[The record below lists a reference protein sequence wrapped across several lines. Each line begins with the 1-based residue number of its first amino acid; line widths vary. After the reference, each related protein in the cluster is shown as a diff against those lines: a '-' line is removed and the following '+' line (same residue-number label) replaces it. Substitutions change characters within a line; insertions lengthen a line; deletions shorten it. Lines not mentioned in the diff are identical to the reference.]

1 MSNFGLFIF
10 ILFIL
15 AAILRVDFFF
25 TILYLF
31 VGVYILSRAWTNRMV
46 KQLVC
51 RRHFGNRAFLGDE
64 ITVSITA
71 ENTGW
76 LPIPWLMVHETYP
89 LNLSLTP
96 FFREVVSLGGRSTHT
111 FTYRLLARRRGYYQI
126 GPLIVQSGD
135 LLGLNQKQ
143 AGRVEPDH
151 LIVYPKIKTM
161 AELGLPT
168 HSPQVILPT
177 PIPIFED
184 PARILGVRGYHWGDN
199 PRHIHWLATASTG
212 QMMVKQFQPAIARD
226 SAIFL
231 NLTRADYDRA
241 EQDPAMELAIVVAA
255 SLANH
260 MITHEKLPVGLDTIA
275 MDPLAQ
281 EKRYFSLPPRKER
294 AQLLQILEVLAR
306 VQPVDKA
313 DFLEYVRR
321 RVVHLTWGAT
331 VILITNQESEPL
343 LHTLLWLKRT
353 GFNPTMVF
361 VRPARARQ
369 LTTQLEEI
377 PTFEVWGERDVE
389 IWSPSL

>member
-1 MSNFGLFIF
+1 
-10 ILFIL
+10 
-15 AAILRVDFFF
+15 
-25 TILYLF
+25 
-31 VGVYILSRAWTNRMV
+31 
-46 KQLVC
+46 
-51 RRHFGNRAFLGDE
+51 
-64 ITVSITA
+64 
-71 ENTGW
+71 
-76 LPIPWLMVHETYP
+76 
-89 LNLSLTP
+89 
-96 FFREVVSLGGRSTHT
+96 
-111 FTYRLLARRRGYYQI
+111 
-126 GPLIVQSGD
+126 
-135 LLGLNQKQ
+135 
-143 AGRVEPDH
+143 
-151 LIVYPKIKTM
+151 
-161 AELGLPT
+161 
-168 HSPQVILPT
+168 
-177 PIPIFED
+177 
-184 PARILGVRGYHWGDN
+184 
-199 PRHIHWLATASTG
+199 
-212 QMMVKQFQPAIARD
+212 
-226 SAIFL
+226 
-231 NLTRADYDRA
+231 
-241 EQDPAMELAIVVAA
+241 
-255 SLANH
+255 